1 MPIIRV
7 EMYPGR
13 SVEQK
18 RELVAAFTDAMVRI
32 GRAAPESV
40 VVVFHEV
47 APENWGEGG
56 RTPADQP
63 PRPR

>member
-18 RELVAAFTDAMVRI
+18 RELVNAFTEAMVRI

-47 APENWGEGG
+47 SRENWGEGG
-56 RTPADQP
+56 RLSIDKAQP
-63 PRPR
+63 K